1 MLQGTPTPDHLAR
14 VYYALGRIGVRTV
27 GRKAPWPY
35 TPETPEALIGL
46 AAEMSRWDPRL
57 FEALVEYV
65 GRTWRDIRPVRWR
78 AVMRRMQTPQVIG
91 VIGGFVEALA
101 HDPEADGLFSALMK
115 GWTPVS
121 TQLFFHHLYSPGSA
135 RATGA
140 AATSVAEFSRWG
152 FLSDLRPVIAQAG
165 KQTVGTY
172 DAAARRAIL
181 QRLLVER
188 STVTIAQYLAALHRS
203 ISRQQAYLDLRQFPK
218 LMYVGRG
225 RAARWRMKNVS

>member
-14 VYYALGRIGVRTV
+14 VYYELGRIGARTV
-27 GRKAPWPY
+27 GRKVAWPY
-35 TPETPEALIGL
+35 APEAPEALIGL
-46 AAEMSRWDPRL
+46 AADMSRWDPRL

-78 AVMRRMQTPQVIG
+78 AVMHRMQTPQVFG

-101 HDPEADGLFSALMK
+101 RDPEAGLLFSALME
-115 GWTPVS
+115 GWRPVS

-135 RATGA
+135 LATEA

-181 QRLLVER
+181 RRLFVER
-188 STVTIAQYLAALHRS
+188 STVTIAQYLAALHQS

-218 LMYVGRG
+218 LTHVGRG
-225 RAARWRMKNVS
+225 RAARWRMKKVS